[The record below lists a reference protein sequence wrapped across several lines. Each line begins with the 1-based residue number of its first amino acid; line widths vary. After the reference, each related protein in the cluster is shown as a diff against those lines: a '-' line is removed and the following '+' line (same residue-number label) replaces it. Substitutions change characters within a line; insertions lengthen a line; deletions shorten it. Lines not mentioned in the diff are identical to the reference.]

1 MKILLLL
8 SECWENDEISH
19 IARKDN
25 LIVKF
30 GEVNFEKV
38 GQKNANY
45 VSQRMRQLARLLKT
59 LRGKSQNEGSRLQD
73 YIDTS
78 KFDEL
83 VLAVKDLCGFDAE
96 SCLDIGIPSLALKL
110 GHSLKRC
117 AQVLRSWAL
126 RSKDEALI
134 KQSKRFLDLFEAEWA
149 NKISSRSLAS
159 LGSKK
164 QNKLEYLP
172 LAEDLTVL
180 KQNLER
186 KMADLSKSLKDPQP
200 SPSCYV
206 ELWKNLAKATLARII
221 IFNKRRSG
229 ETATLQI
236 EQFQAR
242 PNWAHCSATLKESL
256 TALERR
262 LCER

>member
-1 MKILLLL
+1 
-8 SECWENDEISH
+8 
-19 IARKDN
+19 
-25 LIVKF
+25 
-30 GEVNFEKV
+30 
-38 GQKNANY
+38 
-45 VSQRMRQLARLLKT
+45 MRQLARRLKM
-59 LRGKSQNEGSRLQD
+59 LRGKSQNEDSRVED
-73 YIDTS
+73 YIDIS

-96 SCLDIGIPSLALKL
+96 SRLDIGIPSLALNL

-117 AQVLRSWAL
+117 AQVLRSSAL
-126 RSKDEALI
+126 RSKDEVLI

-180 KQNLER
+180 KQHLER
-186 KMADLSKSLKDPQP
+186 KMADLGKSLKDSQP

-206 ELWKNLAKATLARII
+206 ALARII

-229 ETATLQI
+229 EMATLQI
-236 EQFQAR
+236 QQFEAR
-242 PNWAHCSATLKESL
+242 PNWAHCSATLKE

-262 LCER
+262 LCERQLQKNRYL